1 MNFILTYGEGFHIY
15 KPYIYILYNSIHKKV
30 VHSYGNKKL
39 YRGGKLTKKELDE
52 MESALKK
59 KKELKNSQISE
70 LLKYKIISYL
80 FLKMKMLQMNL

>member
-52 MESALKK
+52 MESAFKK
-59 KKELKNSQISE
+59 KRNVKIRKLVNYYIIQ
-70 LLKYKIISYL
+70 IISYL
-80 FLKMKMLQMNL
+80 FLKMKMWQMNL